1 MVYLNMFKCNK
12 IISVDIEIINIMA
25 KNVKRQ
31 HEEEIHMSE
40 KKYLKWY
47 QKFAF
52 GLGDVAGGG
61 AFAFFSSFVMLYLT
75 NPVGLNAGVIGTL
88 MMFSRVFDGITD
100 VFFGTLID
108 RTKSKMGKARP
119 WMFYGQFGVS
129 ATLFLVFAIP
139 NVSQTMQYAYFF
151 VFYTALNAVF
161 YTANNIAYS
170 SLTAL
175 ITRNPQERVQCGSIR
190 FILSSITYT
199 VVASVA
205 MGMVDSFG
213 GGAGGWRMTAL
224 FFAVFALIVN
234 SISVFMVKEV
244 PEEDEVIE
252 TTVKASEQK
261 KISLLRSIKILF
273 TNKYYLLLLAFYFLF
288 YGASGLTGGVGA
300 YFCTYYL
307 EDVSLLGPLTMCMSL
322 PMSIGL
328 LLNPFLVKKLGSM
341 RRVNMWG
348 FVVYTICSILFI
360 PATMAR
366 NLPIM
371 MVLLCIRT
379 IGNAPM
385 MGTVNALI
393 AEVSTQIY
401 HYEGEHLEG
410 TMYSCSSI
418 GNKVGTG
425 IGGAIAGWILAFSG
439 FDGMAAVQTASAVNV
454 MFGMYVF
461 TPVITGALIVLVIYL
476 LKVEDENKKWEAEHT
491 KK

>member
-1 MVYLNMFKCNK
+1 
-12 IISVDIEIINIMA
+12 
-25 KNVKRQ
+25 
-31 HEEEIHMSE
+31 MSE

-61 AFAFFSSFVMLYLT
+61 AFAFLSSFVMIYLT
-75 NPVGLNAGVIGTL
+75 NTVGLNAGVIGTL
-88 MMFSRVFDGITD
+88 MMVSKIFDGVTD

-139 NVSQTMQYAYFF
+139 DMSKTMQYAYFF

-175 ITRNPQERVQCGSIR
+175 ITKNTQERVQCGSIR

-199 VVASVA
+199 VVASAA
-205 MGMVDSFG
+205 MGMVEHFG
-213 GGAGGWRMTAL
+213 GGAAGWRITAL
-224 FFAVFALIVN
+224 IFAIFALIVN
-234 SISVFMVKEV
+234 SISVFLVKEV
-244 PEEDEVIE
+244 PEEEEE
-252 TTVKASEQK
+252 TEATETQKENVK

-273 TNKYYLLLLAFYFLF
+273 TNKYYLLLLAFYFLY
-288 YGASGLTGGVGA
+288 YGGSGVGGGVGA
-300 YFCTYYL
+300 YFCTYYM
-307 EDVSLLGPLTMCMSL
+307 DNVALLGPLTMCMSM

-328 LLNPFLVKKLGSM
+328 LINPFLVKKMGSM
-341 RRVNMWG
+341 RKVNLLG
-348 FVVYTICSILFI
+348 FVVYTLCSVLFV
-360 PATMAR
+360 PATMMK
-366 NLPIM
+366 NLPLM

-401 HYEGEHLEG
+401 HTEGEHLEG

-418 GNKVGTG
+418 GNKVGNG

-439 FDGMAAVQTASAVNV
+439 FDGMAAVQSAGAVNA

-461 TPVITGALIVLVIYL
+461 TPIITGVLIILVIWL
-476 LKVEDENKKWEAEHT
+476 LKVEDDNKKWEAEHQSDR
-491 KK
+491 KEKVYL

>member
-1 MVYLNMFKCNK
+1 MFKYNK
-12 IISVDIEIINIMA
+12 IVIVDIEIINIMA

-31 HEEEIHMSE
+31 NEEEIHMSE

-61 AFAFFSSFVMLYLT
+61 AFAFLSSFVMIYLT
-75 NPVGLNAGVIGTL
+75 NTVGLNAGVIGTL

-108 RTKSKMGKARP
+108 RTRSKMGKARP

-175 ITRNPQERVQCGSIR
+175 ITKNPQERVQCGSIR

-213 GGAGGWRMTAL
+213 GGASGWRMTAL
-224 FFAVFALIVN
+224 IFAVFALVVN

-244 PEEDEVIE
+244 PEEDEITE
-252 TTVKASEQK
+252 TTEKAPEEK

-273 TNKYYLLLLAFYFLF
+273 TNKYYLLLLAFYFL
-288 YGASGLTGGVGA
+288 Y
-300 YFCTYYL
+300 
-307 EDVSLLGPLTMCMSL
+307 VSLLGPLTMCMSL

-348 FVVYTICSILFI
+348 FIVYTICSILFV
-360 PATMAR
+360 PATMSR
-366 NLPIM
+366 NLPLM
-371 MVLLCIRT
+371 MVILCIRT

-439 FDGMAAVQTASAVNV
+439 FDGMAAVQTASAVSV

-461 TPVITGALIVLVIYL
+461 TPIITGALIVLVIYL
-476 LKVEDENKKWEAEHT
+476 LKVEDENKKWEAEHVG
-491 KK
+491 K